1 MFAYA
6 GEPLPKRPRILVC
19 ALVPRFALRVAM
31 GGSLGDA
38 PTALAPEAGGSPLVG
53 EVNAAAAT
61 FGVRPGIRTGEAI
74 ARCPGIRLVT
84 ADPGAVADAAEELLA
99 GLEAIG
105 AAVEPLEPGRA
116 LFRADGLL
124 RMHGGLGR
132 LLHAAGQLLPPGG
145 RIGVGPGRFTA
156 QAAAIKARP
165 GRPRVVDADGAPG
178 FIGRMAIGRLGLDPR
193 ITDEL
198 EALGI
203 RTAGALA
210 ALPLPAVADRFGPA
224 GIAGRRLAQ
233 GEDEDYVAPRM
244 PPQPLREWID
254 FPEPVG
260 DEATL
265 HQAATLLVER
275 LLATPR
281 RAGRPVRTLTLSARL
296 SAGGSWRR
304 PVRLRDATSEPR
316 RLRDALLPAL
326 SGLPG
331 ALDRLTMELA
341 ELGEPGGRQQL
352 LMRPAHEVRRERA
365 SEAARQLR
373 AAMGEGHLLRV
384 VEVAPWSRL
393 PEGRELLVPYE

>member
-1 MFAYA
+1 
-6 GEPLPKRPRILVC
+6 
-19 ALVPRFALRVAM
+19 M
-31 GGSLGDA
+31 GGSLGDVPA
-38 PTALAPEAGGSPLVG
+38 ALAPEAGGSPLVG

-145 RIGVGPGRFTA
+145 RIGAGPGRFTA

-304 PVRLRDATSEPR
+304 PVRLRDATAEPR

>member
-31 GGSLGDA
+31 GGSLGDV

-145 RIGVGPGRFTA
+145 RIGAGPGRFTA

-304 PVRLRDATSEPR
+304 PVRLRDATAEPR

>member
-6 GEPLPKRPRILVC
+6 GEPLAKRPRILVC

-31 GGSLGDA
+31 GGSLGDV

-61 FGVRPGIRTGEAI
+61 FGVRPGMRAGEAI

-105 AAVEPLEPGRA
+105 AAVEPLEPGRV

-145 RIGVGPGRFTA
+145 RIGAGPGRFTA

-341 ELGEPGGRQQL
+341 ELGEPGGSQQL

>member
-31 GGSLGDA
+31 GGSLGDV

-61 FGVRPGIRTGEAI
+61 FGVRPGMRAGEAI

-145 RIGVGPGRFTA
+145 RIGAGPGRFTA

-165 GRPRVVDADGAPG
+165 GRPRVVDADSAPG
-178 FIGRMAIGRLGLDPR
+178 FIGRMPIGRLGLDPR

>member
-1 MFAYA
+1 
-6 GEPLPKRPRILVC
+6 
-19 ALVPRFALRVAM
+19 M
-31 GGSLGDA
+31 GGSLGDVPA
-38 PTALAPEAGGSPLVG
+38 ALAPEAGGSPLVG

-145 RIGVGPGRFTA
+145 RIGAGPGRFTA

-224 GIAGRRLAQ
+224 GIAGRRLAH

>member
-1 MFAYA
+1 VAA
-6 GEPLPKRPRILVC
+6 RARTLIC

-31 GGSLGDA
+31 GGPLGDA
-38 PTALAPEAGGSPLVG
+38 PAALAPEAGGLPVIG

-61 FGVRPGIRTGEAI
+61 YGVRAGMRAGEAI

-84 ADPGAVADAAEELLA
+84 ADPGAVAEAAESMLS

-105 AAVEPLEPGRA
+105 ASVEPLGTGRA
-116 LFRADGLL
+116 LFRADGLI
-124 RMHGGLGR
+124 RMHGGTGR
-132 LLHAAGQLLPPGG
+132 LLRAAETCLPPGG
-145 RIGVGPGRFTA
+145 RVGAGPGRFTA
-156 QAAAIKARP
+156 QAAAMRARP
-165 GRPRVVDADGAPG
+165 GRPRVVDADSAAE
-178 FIGRMAIGRLGLDPR
+178 FVGRMAIGRLGLEPSVAG
-193 ITDEL
+193 EL

-224 GIAGRRLAQ
+224 GIAGWRLAR
-233 GEDEDYVAPRM
+233 GEDESYVAPRM
-244 PPQPLREWID
+244 PPEPLREWID

-265 HQAATLLVER
+265 HQATALLLER
-275 LLATPR
+275 LLAAPR
-281 RAGRPVRTLTLSARL
+281 RAGRPVRTLTLSAQL

-304 PVRLRDATSEPR
+304 PVRLRDATAEPR
-316 RLRDALLPAL
+316 RLRDALLPHL
-326 SGLPG
+326 GELPG
-331 ALDRLTMELA
+331 ALDRLALELL
-341 ELGEPGGRQQL
+341 ELGEPGGDQEL

-365 SEAARQLR
+365 AEAARQLR